1 MKEYTSALLKVL
13 KMGKMPV
20 ADAERY
26 VAEAEKLLLAEKALC
41 EQKWPEDELPAVME
55 EIKDVVEADAPSDEE
70 IAAVREL
77 LDSVR
82 EEIELLE
89 K

>member
-1 MKEYTSALLKVL
+1 
-13 KMGKMPV
+13 
-20 ADAERY
+20 
-26 VAEAEKLLLAEKALC
+26 
-41 EQKWPEDELPAVME
+41 ME

>member
-1 MKEYTSALLKVL
+1 M
-13 KMGKMPV
+13 

-41 EQKWPEDELPAVME
+41 EQKWPEDELPTVMK
-55 EIKDVVEADAPSDEE
+55 EIKEVVEADGPSDEE
-70 IAAVREL
+70 VAAVREL

-82 EEIELLE
+82 ELIESLDN
-89 K
+89 KT